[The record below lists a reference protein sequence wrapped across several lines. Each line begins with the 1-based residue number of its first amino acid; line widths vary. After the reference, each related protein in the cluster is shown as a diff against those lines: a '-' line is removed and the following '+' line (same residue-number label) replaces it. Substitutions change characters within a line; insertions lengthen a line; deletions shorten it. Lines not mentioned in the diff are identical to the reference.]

1 MSWEDVREGEK
12 ASIWISVG
20 AMLMLGLMIYI
31 GYAYLIPISDKF
43 DDTLRNY
50 QSQNID
56 FRYKLDKAASENWK
70 LNSQIKIWKEAYS
83 NCNAD
88 QRYWFNA
95 YKESQASCIT
105 QIQPYYQAMLQA
117 RNETSI
123 CLDQKSALEK
133 ELNETKEDLELCQRE
148 GSGPAQVITQTTIVY
163 KDKEK
168 AKPPCDKKYG
178 R

>member
-20 AMLMLGLMIYI
+20 AMLMIGVMIWI
-31 GYAYLIPISDKF
+31 GWTYLVPISDKF

-56 FRYKLDKAASENWK
+56 FRYKLDKAASENWQ
-70 LNSQIKIWKEAYS
+70 LNYRIDLWKEAYS

-88 QRYWFNA
+88 QRYWQSR
-95 YKESQASCIT
+95 YQESQNTCIT
-105 QIQPYYQAMLQA
+105 QIQPYYQGMLDA
-117 RNETSI
+117 RSEVGTMRNNVE
-123 CLDQKSALEK
+123 QLEK
-133 ELNETKEDLELCQRE
+133 ELNETKESLELCQRE
-148 GSGPAQVITQTTIVY
+148 GSGPAQVITQTQIIY

-168 AKPPCDKKYG
+168 AKLPCKEKYG